1 MIQAASVKALALH
14 ILEEMIAQRMKQ
26 KACPASTINVGQN
39 EGQDAGT
46 LKLQEGM
53 PLCGSLLCAGCYDVG
68 DGRKI
73 HPPKVGE
80 DYRKWLE
87 RWKPI
92 GRPQ

>member
-1 MIQAASVKALALH
+1 MIQAASVKFLALR
-14 ILEEMIAQRMKQ
+14 ILEDMMAQRIRQ
-26 KACPASTINVGQN
+26 KACPAPTTDVGQN
-39 EGQDAGT
+39 EGQDPST
-46 LKLQEGM
+46 LKLQEV
-53 PLCGSLLCAGCYDVG
+53 PLCGSSLCAGCYDVG